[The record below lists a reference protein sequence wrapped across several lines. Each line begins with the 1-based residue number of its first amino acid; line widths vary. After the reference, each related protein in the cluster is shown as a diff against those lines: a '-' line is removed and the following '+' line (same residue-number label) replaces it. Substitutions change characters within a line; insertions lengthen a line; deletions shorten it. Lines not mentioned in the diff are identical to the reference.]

1 MEKLKQFV
9 PVEPLME
16 NRWIIKTHPIN
27 INPYLFRKYKMYNEG
42 GSIIFK
48 TEFFET
54 VTDTYNPKELLEI
67 TDITVEY
74 LDPTGVVVGGLK
86 MIVKGINFER
96 KHSYSEN
103 DLMMTKLRVIIGET
117 DLLTIPEKGEEHP
130 ISYGQPKE

>member
-1 MEKLKQFV
+1 MENLKQFI
-9 PVEPLME
+9 PVEPLLE

-42 GSIIFK
+42 ESVIFK

-54 VTDTYNPKELLEI
+54 VMDTYNPKELLEI
-67 TDITVEY
+67 TDITLEY

-96 KHSYSEN
+96 KHSYSGD
-103 DLMMTKLRVIIGET
+103 DLMITKLRVIIGET
-117 DLLTIPEKGEEHP
+117 DLLLVP
-130 ISYGQPKE
+130 ISYGQPKK

>member
-1 MEKLKQFV
+1 MSIEFR
-9 PVEPLME
+9 PIEPLME

-42 GSIIFK
+42 EKIIFK

-54 VTDTYNPKELLEI
+54 VMDTYNPKELLEI
-67 TDITVEY
+67 TDITLEY

-86 MIVKGINFER
+86 MIVNGINFER
-96 KHSYSEN
+96 KHSYSGN
-103 DLMMTKLRVIIGET
+103 DLMITKLRVIIGET
-117 DLLTIPEKGEEHP
+117 DLLTIPEQEEEHP

>member
-42 GSIIFK
+42 ETIILK

-54 VTDTYNPKELLEI
+54 VMDTYNPKELLEI
-67 TDITVEY
+67 TDITLEY

-117 DLLTIPEKGEEHP
+117 DLLLEP
-130 ISYGQPKE
+130 ISYGEPKK

>member
-1 MEKLKQFV
+1 MENLKQFI
-9 PVEPLME
+9 PVEPLLE
-16 NRWIIKTHPIN
+16 NRWIIKTHPTK

-42 GSIIFK
+42 ESVIFK

-54 VTDTYNPKELLEI
+54 VMDTYNPKELLEI
-67 TDITVEY
+67 TDITLEY

-96 KHSYSEN
+96 KHSYFGN
-103 DLMMTKLRVIIGET
+103 DLMITKLRVIIGET
-117 DLLTIPEKGEEHP
+117 DLLLEP

>member
-1 MEKLKQFV
+1 MSIEFR
-9 PVEPLME
+9 PIEPLME

-42 GSIIFK
+42 EKIIFK

-54 VTDTYNPKELLEI
+54 VMDTYNPKELLEI
-67 TDITVEY
+67 TDITLEY

-96 KHSYSEN
+96 KHSYSGN
-103 DLMMTKLRVIIGET
+103 DLMITKLRVIIDMI
-117 DLLTIPEKGEEHP
+117 DLLTIPEQEEHP

>member
-1 MEKLKQFV
+1 MEKLKQFIG
-9 PVEPLME
+9 VEPLME

-42 GSIIFK
+42 EIIVFK

-54 VTDTYNPKELLEI
+54 VMDTYNPKELLEI
-67 TDITVEY
+67 TDITLEY

-103 DLMMTKLRVIIGET
+103 DLMITKLRVIIGET
-117 DLLTIPEKGEEHP
+117 DLLLEP
-130 ISYGQPKE
+130 ISYGEPKK

>member
-1 MEKLKQFV
+1 MEKLKQFIG
-9 PVEPLME
+9 VEPLME

-42 GSIIFK
+42 EIIVFK

-54 VTDTYNPKELLEI
+54 VMDTYNPKELLEI
-67 TDITVEY
+67 TDITLEY
-74 LDPTGVVVGGLK
+74 LDPTGVVFGVLK

-103 DLMMTKLRVIIGET
+103 DLMITKLRVIIGET
-117 DLLTIPEKGEEHP
+117 DLLLEP
-130 ISYGQPKE
+130 ISYGEPKK

>member
-42 GSIIFK
+42 ETIIFK

-54 VTDTYNPKELLEI
+54 VMDTYNPKELLEI
-67 TDITVEY
+67 TDITLEY

-103 DLMMTKLRVIIGET
+103 DLMITKLRVIIDMI
-117 DLLTIPEKGEEHP
+117 DLLTIPEQEEHS

>member
-1 MEKLKQFV
+1 MSIEFR
-9 PVEPLME
+9 PIEPLME

-42 GSIIFK
+42 EKIIFK

-54 VTDTYNPKELLEI
+54 VMDTYNPKELLEI

-96 KHSYSEN
+96 NHSYSEN

-117 DLLTIPEKGEEHP
+117 DLLTIPEQEEEPP
-130 ISYGQPKE
+130 ITYGQPKE

>member
-1 MEKLKQFV
+1 MENLKQFI
-9 PVEPLME
+9 PVEPLLE

-42 GSIIFK
+42 ESVIFK

-54 VTDTYNPKELLEI
+54 VMDTYNPKELLEI
-67 TDITVEY
+67 TDITLEY

-103 DLMMTKLRVIIGET
+103 DLMITKLRVIIDMI
-117 DLLTIPEKGEEHP
+117 DLLTIPEQEEHS

>member
-1 MEKLKQFV
+1 MENLKQFI

-16 NRWIIKTHPIN
+16 NRWIIRTHPIN

-42 GSIIFK
+42 ETIIFK
-48 TEFFET
+48 TEFLET
-54 VTDTYNPKELLEI
+54 VMDTYNPKELLEI

-74 LDPTGVVVGGLK
+74 LDPTGHVVGGLK

-96 KHSYSEN
+96 KHSYSGN
-103 DLMMTKLRVIIGET
+103 DLMITKLRVIIGET
-117 DLLTIPEKGEEHP
+117 DLLTIPEQEEEHP

>member
-1 MEKLKQFV
+1 MNIEFR
-9 PVEPLME
+9 PIEPLME
-16 NRWIIKTHPIN
+16 NRWIIRTHPIN

-42 GSIIFK
+42 EIIVFK

-54 VTDTYNPKELLEI
+54 VMDTYNPKELLEI

-74 LDPTGVVVGGLK
+74 LDPTEVVVGGLK

-96 KHSYSEN
+96 KHSYSGN
-103 DLMMTKLRVIIGET
+103 DLMITKLRVIIDMI
-117 DLLTIPEKGEEHP
+117 DLLTIPEQEEEHS

>member
-1 MEKLKQFV
+1 MNIEFR
-9 PVEPLME
+9 PIEPLME

-42 GSIIFK
+42 EIIVFK

-54 VTDTYNPKELLEI
+54 VMDTYNPKELLEI
-67 TDITVEY
+67 TDITLEY

-96 KHSYSEN
+96 KHSYSG
-103 DLMMTKLRVIIGET
+103 DYLMITKLRVIIGET
-117 DLLTIPEKGEEHP
+117 DLLLEP